1 MRVRNAG
8 KSSLASRSEELLA
21 NMPTIMAA
29 AGMNADPRIARCHR
43 GARFKNPSGFDGA
56 WALVCELFN
65 LDRLHPVGGI
75 GELDQYLALVQVEM
89 AMKQG
94 YAKP

>member
-1 MRVRNAG
+1 MRVHYVD
-8 KSSLASRSEELLA
+8 KPSLAARSEELLA
-21 NMPTIMAA
+21 NMPTIMAT

-43 GARFKNPSGFDGA
+43 GARFKNPSGFDGT
-56 WALVCELFN
+56 WALVCELLN
-65 LDRLHPVGGI
+65 LNRLHPVGGI